1 MLQFVELKDSLL
13 ELNTEF
19 DLKINDEKLKNF
31 DLQKKIRMLINE
43 SESKKLIESYEA
55 EIQKLAED
63 KLSYLKENERILREI
78 EGIEG
83 GDDRNFS
90 FSSKNNI
97 LTKNN
102 RNLLLKLQE
111 KDKEISEYK
120 KKERNFLS
128 GQKVLTQLNNK
139 NSQIL
144 KSLTQK
150 ENQEKR
156 VVDICCQLEK
166 ENLELKTKL
175 NEIQINFKNLS
186 EEYFKNKE
194 QLFLF
199 KEMAV

>member
-90 FSSKNNI
+90 FFF
-97 LTKNN
+97 
-102 RNLLLKLQE
+102 
-111 KDKEISEYK
+111 K
-120 KKERNFLS
+120 KQYF
-128 GQKVLTQLNNK
+128 NK
-139 NSQIL
+139 
-144 KSLTQK
+144 K
-150 ENQEKR
+150 
-156 VVDICCQLEK
+156 
-166 ENLELKTKL
+166 
-175 NEIQINFKNLS
+175 
-186 EEYFKNKE
+186 
-194 QLFLF
+194 
-199 KEMAV
+199 

>member
-1 MLQFVELKDSLL
+1 MLQFVELKDNLL

-43 SESKKLIESYEA
+43 SESKKLIECYEA
-55 EIQKLAED
+55 EIQKLTED

-78 EGIEG
+78 DEIEG
-83 GDDRNFS
+83 AEDKNFS

-97 LTKNN
+97 LSKNN

>member
-1 MLQFVELKDSLL
+1 M
-13 ELNTEF
+13 
-19 DLKINDEKLKNF
+19 
-31 DLQKKIRMLINE
+31 
-43 SESKKLIESYEA
+43 
-55 EIQKLAED
+55 
-63 KLSYLKENERILREI
+63 
-78 EGIEG
+78 
-83 GDDRNFS
+83 
-90 FSSKNNI
+90 
-97 LTKNN
+97 
-102 RNLLLKLQE
+102 KLQE